1 MFYKVGLKIYLL
13 GDVMNLTNT
22 MSPQLFLYEKIKP
35 FGLPIAILM
44 LMVMMVIPLP
54 SILLDIFFTTNIL
67 LSLLILMVA
76 LHTFRPLDFSSFPT
90 VLLFATILRL
100 GLNVASTRIVLS
112 AGHTGPDAAGKV
124 IEAFGEFVIAGNY
137 VVGIF
142 VFAILIII
150 NLVVITKG
158 AGRVSEVSAR
168 FTLDAMPGK
177 QMAIDADL
185 NAGLLTSEEA
195 KQRRDDVAKEADFYG
210 SMDGASKFVKG
221 DAVAGILILL
231 INIIGGLIIGIAQHD
246 LPASVAAENYIILS
260 VGDGLV
266 AQIPSLLLAIATAII
281 VTRVS
286 TSQDLSQQIGSQ
298 IGMKQAW
305 LPSAGVLFLLGL
317 IPGMPNVLFLIASG
331 LTFFIWWRIKQK
343 EDETNDGSDTIN
355 ENGETVV
362 KEEKDDDNSIN
373 LSEIADNSA
382 ISMQLGYGLIQM
394 VDDENDGPLI
404 ARITG
409 VRKQISKELGFI
421 IPPVR
426 IRDDL
431 SLDANH
437 YRIRIGQEIVAEDKV
452 FPQLI
457 LAIPGESA
465 QTKIEGTDVKD
476 PSFGMEATW
485 IERHQQAKA
494 ENLGYMV
501 VEPESVIATHLNQVL
516 SSQANELLG
525 QDDVQALLDNLSK
538 TSPQLVSSTVPKLI
552 PLNILTSVLKLLL
565 AERMPISDLR
575 RILEVLASQNHKN
588 NSPLDIAESIRPAI
602 SGLLIQQI
610 APLNS
615 PLPVITFSA
624 ELEQMIV
631 NISKQTGA
639 NGLILEASL
648 IQKIVTAVNSVM
660 EKMQNENRK
669 AVMITAPV
677 IRRDLSHMLRQHI
690 PNLDVLSFTELP
702 DNKKIEVIANIGS
715 EEQNNN

>member
-1 MFYKVGLKIYLL
+1 
-13 GDVMNLTNT
+13 MNLTNT
-22 MSPQLFLYEKIKP
+22 LGGPISLPEKIKP
-35 FGLPIAILM
+35 FGLPVAILM

-54 SILLDIFFTTNIL
+54 SFLLDIFFTTNIL
-67 LSLLILMVA
+67 LSLLILMVSI
-76 LHTFRPLDFSSFPT
+76 HTFRPLDFSSFPT

-195 KQRRDDVAKEADFYG
+195 KQRREDISKEADFYG

-221 DAVAGILILL
+221 DAIAGILILL
-231 INIIGGLIIGIAQHD
+231 INIIGGLIIGIAQHN
-246 LPASVAAENYIILS
+246 LPVSTAAENYIILS

-286 TSQDLSQQIGSQ
+286 TSQDLSKQIGSQ
-298 IGMKQAW
+298 IGVKQAW
-305 LPSAGVLFLLGL
+305 LPSACVLFLLGL
-317 IPGMPNVLFLIASG
+317 IPGMPNTLFLLGSG
-331 LTFFIWWRIKQK
+331 LTFFVWWMLRKKSEELDEDIRISDENNDI
-343 EDETNDGSDTIN
+343 ED
-355 ENGETVV
+355 V
-362 KEEKDDDNSIN
+362 KDENSIS

-382 ISMQLGYGLIQM
+382 ISMQLGYGLIQL
-394 VDDENDGPLI
+394 VDDENEGPLI

-409 VRKQISKELGFI
+409 VRKQISKELGFV
-421 IPPVR
+421 IPQVR

-431 SLDANH
+431 TLEANH
-437 YRIRIGQEIVAEDKV
+437 YRIRIGQEIVAEDKI
-452 FPQLI
+452 FPQLL
-457 LAIPGESA
+457 LAIPGDSA

-476 PSFGMEATW
+476 PSFNMDATW
-485 IERHQQAKA
+485 IEPHQQARA

-501 VEPESVIATHLNQVL
+501 VEPEAVIATHLNQIL
-516 SSQANELLG
+516 SKQASELLG

-538 TSPQLVSSTVPKLI
+538 TSPQLVSSAVPKLI
-552 PLNILTSVLKLLL
+552 PLNILTSILKSLL
-565 AERMPISDLR
+565 AEKMPISDLK
-575 RILEVLASQNHKN
+575 RILEVLASQNIKN
-588 NSPLDIAESIRPAI
+588 MSPIELAEAVRPTI

-615 PLPVITFSA
+615 PLPIITFSA

-631 NISKQTGA
+631 NIAKQTGA
-639 NGLILEASL
+639 NGLILEANL
-648 IQKIVTAVNSVM
+648 IQKIVTAINNVI
-660 EKMQNENRK
+660 EKLQSENRK

-690 PNLDVLSFTELP
+690 PTLDVLSFTELP
-702 DNKKIEVIANIGS
+702 DNKKIEVVANIGS
-715 EEQNNN
+715 EEQNKD

>member
-1 MFYKVGLKIYLL
+1 
-13 GDVMNLTNT
+13 MNLTNT
-22 MSPQLFLYEKIKP
+22 LGGPISLPEKIKP
-35 FGLPIAILM
+35 FGLPVAILM

-54 SILLDIFFTTNIL
+54 SFLLDIFFTTNIL
-67 LSLLILMVA
+67 LSLLILMVSI
-76 LHTFRPLDFSSFPT
+76 HTFRPLDFSSFPT
-90 VLLFATILRL
+90 VLLFATILGL

-195 KQRRDDVAKEADFYG
+195 KQRREDIAKEADFYG

-221 DAVAGILILL
+221 DAIAGILILL
-231 INIIGGLIIGIAQHD
+231 INIIGGLIIGIAQHN
-246 LPASVAAENYIILS
+246 LPVSTAAENYIILS

-286 TSQDLSQQIGSQ
+286 TSQDLSKQIGSQ
-298 IGMKQAW
+298 IGVKQAW
-305 LPSAGVLFLLGL
+305 LPSACVLFLLGL
-317 IPGMPNVLFLIASG
+317 IPGMPNTLFLLGSG
-331 LTFFIWWRIKQK
+331 LTFFVWWMLRKKSEELDEDIRISDENNDI
-343 EDETNDGSDTIN
+343 ED
-355 ENGETVV
+355 V
-362 KEEKDDDNSIN
+362 KDENSIS

-382 ISMQLGYGLIQM
+382 ISMQLGYGLIQL
-394 VDDENDGPLI
+394 VDDENEGPLI

-409 VRKQISKELGFI
+409 VRKQISKELGFV
-421 IPPVR
+421 IPQVR

-431 SLDANH
+431 TLEANH
-437 YRIRIGQEIVAEDKV
+437 YRIRIGQEIVAEDKI
-452 FPQLI
+452 FPQLL
-457 LAIPGESA
+457 LAIPGDSA

-476 PSFGMEATW
+476 PSFNMDATW
-485 IERHQQAKA
+485 IEPHQQARA

-501 VEPESVIATHLNQVL
+501 VEPEAVIATHLNQIL
-516 SSQANELLG
+516 SKQASELLG

-538 TSPQLVSSTVPKLI
+538 TSPQLVSSAVPKLI
-552 PLNILTSVLKLLL
+552 PLNILTSILKSLL
-565 AERMPISDLR
+565 AEKMPISDLK
-575 RILEVLASQNHKN
+575 RILEVLASQNIKN
-588 NSPLDIAESIRPAI
+588 MSPIELAEAVRPTI

-615 PLPVITFSA
+615 PLPIITFSA

-631 NISKQTGA
+631 NIAKQTGA
-639 NGLILEASL
+639 NGLILEANL
-648 IQKIVTAVNSVM
+648 IQKIVTAINNVI
-660 EKMQNENRK
+660 EKLQSENRK

-690 PNLDVLSFTELP
+690 PTLDVLSFTELP
-702 DNKKIEVIANIGS
+702 DNKKIEVVANIGS
-715 EEQNNN
+715 EEQNKD

>member
-1 MFYKVGLKIYLL
+1 
-13 GDVMNLTNT
+13 MNLTST
-22 MSPQLFLYEKIKP
+22 LGGQFFILEKLKP
-35 FGLPIAILM
+35 FGLPLAILM

-54 SILLDIFFTTNIL
+54 AFLLDVFFTTNIL
-67 LSLLILMVA
+67 LSLLILMVS

-112 AGHTGPDAAGKV
+112 SGHTGSDAAGKV

-195 KQRRDDVAKEADFYG
+195 KQRRDDIAKEADFYG

-221 DAVAGILILL
+221 DAIAGILILL
-231 INIIGGLIIGIAQHD
+231 INIIGGLIIGIAQHN
-246 LPASVAAENYIILS
+246 LPVSTAAENYIILS

-286 TSQDLSQQIGSQ
+286 TSQDLSKQIGSQ
-298 IGMKQAW
+298 IGIKQAW
-305 LPSAGVLFLLGL
+305 LPSAGVLFLLGI
-317 IPGMPNVLFLIASG
+317 IPGMPNLLFLTASA
-331 LTFFIWWRIKQK
+331 LTFFIWWTIKKQA
-343 EDETNDGSDTIN
+343 ESSGEINDKS
-355 ENGETVV
+355 V
-362 KEEKDDDNSIN
+362 KENDEDKLDNTDDDNALS

-382 ISMQLGYGLIQM
+382 ISMQLGYGLIQL

-409 VRKQISKELGFI
+409 VRKQISKDLGFI
-421 IPPVR
+421 IPQVR

-431 SLDANH
+431 SLEANH
-437 YRIRIGQEIVAEDKV
+437 YRIRIGQEIVAEDKI
-452 FPQLI
+452 FPQLL
-457 LAIPGESA
+457 LAIPGDSA

-476 PSFGMEATW
+476 PSFNMDATW
-485 IERHQQAKA
+485 IEPHQQARA

-501 VEPESVIATHLNQVL
+501 VEPEAVIATHLNQIL
-516 SSQANELLG
+516 SKQAADLLG

-538 TSPQLVSSTVPKLI
+538 TSPQLVSSTVPKLV
-552 PLNILTSVLKLLL
+552 PLNILTSILKLLL
-565 AERMPISDLR
+565 IENMPISDLK
-575 RILEVLASQNHKN
+575 RILEVLASLNVKTM
-588 NSPLDIAESIRPAI
+588 SPIELAEAIRPI
-602 SGLLIQQI
+602 VSSLLIQQI
-610 APLNS
+610 APLNNA
-615 PLPVITFSA
+615 LPIITFSA

-631 NISKQTGA
+631 NIAKQTGA
-639 NGLILEASL
+639 NGLILEGSL
-648 IQKIVTAVNSVM
+648 IQKIVSGINSVM
-660 EKMQNENRK
+660 EKMQTENRK

-677 IRRDLSHMLRQHI
+677 IRRDLSQMLRQHI
-690 PNLDVLSFTELP
+690 PTLDILSFTELP
-702 DNKKIEVIANIGS
+702 DNKKIEVVANIGS
-715 EEQNNN
+715 DEESNN

>member
-1 MFYKVGLKIYLL
+1 
-13 GDVMNLTNT
+13 
-22 MSPQLFLYEKIKP
+22 
-35 FGLPIAILM
+35 
-44 LMVMMVIPLP
+44 
-54 SILLDIFFTTNIL
+54 
-67 LSLLILMVA
+67 
-76 LHTFRPLDFSSFPT
+76 
-90 VLLFATILRL
+90 
-100 GLNVASTRIVLS
+100 
-112 AGHTGPDAAGKV
+112 
-124 IEAFGEFVIAGNY
+124 
-137 VVGIF
+137 
-142 VFAILIII
+142 
-150 NLVVITKG
+150 
-158 AGRVSEVSAR
+158 
-168 FTLDAMPGK
+168 
-177 QMAIDADL
+177 
-185 NAGLLTSEEA
+185 
-195 KQRRDDVAKEADFYG
+195 
-210 SMDGASKFVKG
+210 
-221 DAVAGILILL
+221 
-231 INIIGGLIIGIAQHD
+231 
-246 LPASVAAENYIILS
+246 
-260 VGDGLV
+260 
-266 AQIPSLLLAIATAII
+266 
-281 VTRVS
+281 
-286 TSQDLSQQIGSQ
+286 
-298 IGMKQAW
+298 
-305 LPSAGVLFLLGL
+305 
-317 IPGMPNVLFLIASG
+317 MPNVLFLIASG
-331 LTFFIWWRIKQK
+331 LTFFVWWRLKQK
-343 EDETNDGSDTIN
+343 EDDIDNGSQITN
-355 ENGETVV
+355 ENGETIV

-373 LSEIADNSA
+373 LSEVADNSA

-431 SLDANH
+431 SLEANH

-452 FPQLI
+452 FPQLV

-485 IERHQQAKA
+485 IERHQQARA

-501 VEPESVIATHLNQVL
+501 VEPEAVIATHLNQIL
-516 SSQANELLG
+516 SSQASELLG

-552 PLNILTSVLKLLL
+552 PLNIITSVLKSLLS
-565 AERMPISDLR
+565 ERMPISDLR

-588 NSPLDIAESIRPAI
+588 ISPLDIAESVRPAI

-631 NISKQTGA
+631 NIAKQTGA

-702 DNKKIEVIANIGS
+702 DNKKIEVVANIGS

>member
-1 MFYKVGLKIYLL
+1 
-13 GDVMNLTNT
+13 
-22 MSPQLFLYEKIKP
+22 
-35 FGLPIAILM
+35 
-44 LMVMMVIPLP
+44 MVMMVIPLP
-54 SILLDIFFTTNIL
+54 SFLLDIFFTTNIL
-67 LSLLILMVA
+67 LSLLILMVSI
-76 LHTFRPLDFSSFPT
+76 HTFRPLDFSSFPT

-195 KQRRDDVAKEADFYG
+195 KQRREDIAKEADFYG

-221 DAVAGILILL
+221 DAIAGILILL
-231 INIIGGLIIGIAQHD
+231 INIIGGLIIGIAQHN
-246 LPASVAAENYIILS
+246 LPVSTAAENYIILS

-286 TSQDLSQQIGSQ
+286 TSQDLSKQIGSQ
-298 IGMKQAW
+298 IGVKQAW
-305 LPSAGVLFLLGL
+305 LPSACVLFLLGL
-317 IPGMPNVLFLIASG
+317 IPGMPNTLFLLGSS
-331 LTFFIWWRIKQK
+331 LTFFVWWMLRKKSEELDEDIKISDENNDV
-343 EDETNDGSDTIN
+343 ED
-355 ENGETVV
+355 V
-362 KEEKDDDNSIN
+362 KDDNSIS

-382 ISMQLGYGLIQM
+382 ISMQLGYGLIQL
-394 VDDENDGPLI
+394 VDDENEGPLI

-409 VRKQISKELGFI
+409 VRKQISKELGFV
-421 IPPVR
+421 IPQVR

-431 SLDANH
+431 TLEANH
-437 YRIRIGQEIVAEDKV
+437 YRIRIGQEIVAEDKI
-452 FPQLI
+452 FPQLL
-457 LAIPGESA
+457 LAIPGDSA

-476 PSFGMEATW
+476 PSFNMDATW
-485 IERHQQAKA
+485 IEPHQQARA

-501 VEPESVIATHLNQVL
+501 VEPEAVIATHLNQIL
-516 SSQANELLG
+516 SKQASELLG

-538 TSPQLVSSTVPKLI
+538 TSPQLVSSAVPKLI
-552 PLNILTSVLKLLL
+552 PLNILTSILKSLL
-565 AERMPISDLR
+565 AEKMPISDLK
-575 RILEVLASQNHKN
+575 RILEVLASQNIKN
-588 NSPLDIAESIRPAI
+588 MSPIELAEAVRPTI

-615 PLPVITFSA
+615 PLPIITFSA

-631 NISKQTGA
+631 NIAKQTGA
-639 NGLILEASL
+639 NGLILEANL
-648 IQKIVTAVNSVM
+648 IQKIVTAINNVI
-660 EKMQNENRK
+660 EKLQSENRK

-690 PNLDVLSFTELP
+690 PTLDVLSFTELP
-702 DNKKIEVIANIGS
+702 DNKKIEVVANIGS
-715 EEQNNN
+715 EEQNKD